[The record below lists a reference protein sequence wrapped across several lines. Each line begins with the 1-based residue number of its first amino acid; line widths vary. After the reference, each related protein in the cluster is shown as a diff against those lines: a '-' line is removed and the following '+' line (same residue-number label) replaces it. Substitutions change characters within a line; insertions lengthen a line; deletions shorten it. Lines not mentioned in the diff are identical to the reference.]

1 MLKQIIGFVSIL
13 LDVIGL
19 VLGERTIR
27 KLKAGTSNRKEEM
40 DDEAFEKLKKELH
53 FRPRLILALVLL
65 VLSVLLYFVAYF
77 I

>member
-1 MLKQIIGFVSIL
+1 VSERRIPSPILFDVTGFVL
-13 LDVIGL
+13 A
-19 VLGERTIR
+19 ERAYR
-27 KLKAGTSNRKEEM
+27 KLKSGTSNRKEEM

>member
-1 MLKQIIGFVSIL
+1 MKS
-13 LDVIGL
+13 
-19 VLGERTIR
+19 
-27 KLKAGTSNRKEEM
+27 GTSNRKEEM